1 MLQILLCG
9 SGGRMGRAFIEA
21 ATAAGH
27 VIAAGVDIAPAA
39 APFPVF
45 ADAREYAGEADVIVD
60 FSHHSALPSL
70 LEAAVTRGIP
80 LVVATTGHSEEELAA
95 MKEAAA
101 RVPVFHAGNFSLG
114 IALLTELCRRAAAF
128 LGPDYDVEIIEKHHN
143 KKLDAPSG
151 TALMLA
157 DAVRSA
163 DSEPH
168 PLVYDRHGER
178 RERARG
184 EIGVHSVRGGGIV
197 GEHDVL
203 FAGRFETVTL
213 SHSAASREVF
223 AAGAVRAAE
232 FLTGQPAGLY
242 GMDDLVRSFK

>member
-9 SGGRMGRAFIEA
+9 SGGRMGRAFRETA
-21 ATAAGH
+21 EAAGH
-27 VIAAGVDIAPAA
+27 VIAAGIDIAPAA

-45 ADAREYAGEADVIVD
+45 ADAREFLGEADVIVD

-70 LEAAVTRGIP
+70 LNVALSRHIP
-80 LVVATTGHSEEELAA
+80 LVVATTGHNEEELFA
-95 MKEAAA
+95 MKEAAGKI
-101 RVPVFHAGNFSLG
+101 PVFHAGNFSLG
-114 IALLTELCRRAAAF
+114 VALLTELCRRAAAF
-128 LGPDYDVEIIEKHHN
+128 LGPDYDVEISEKHN

-157 DAVRSA
+157 DAVRDA
-163 DSEPH
+163 DHAPH

-178 RERARG
+178 RVREKG
-184 EIGVHSVRGGGIV
+184 EIGMHSVRGGGIV

-203 FAGRFETVTL
+203 FAGPFETVTL

-223 AAGAVRAAE
+223 AAGAVRATD
-232 FLTGQPAGLY
+232 FLVKQPAGLY
-242 GMDDLVRSFK
+242 GMDDLVRSFA